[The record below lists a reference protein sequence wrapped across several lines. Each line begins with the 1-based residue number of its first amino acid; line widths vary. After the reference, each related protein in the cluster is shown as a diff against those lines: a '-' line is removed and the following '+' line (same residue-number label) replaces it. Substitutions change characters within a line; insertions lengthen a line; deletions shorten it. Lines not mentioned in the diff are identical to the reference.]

1 MIGNHPDAF
10 SAKVASTTQDPV
22 WFAPGGVFR
31 SLLISDPEWP
41 NSAST
46 LSPVQRRTTGP
57 RCAAYAVDKFGM
69 KEAAN

>member
-1 MIGNHPDAF
+1 MHSLQKSRPPKTPSGLPQAGF
-10 SAKVASTTQDPV
+10 
-22 WFAPGGVFR
+22 FR

-41 NSAST
+41 NSA
-46 LSPVQRRTTGP
+46 PVQRRTTGP

>member
-1 MIGNHPDAF
+1 MHSLQKSRPPPKTPSGLPQAGF
-10 SAKVASTTQDPV
+10 
-22 WFAPGGVFR
+22 FR

-46 LSPVQRRTTGP
+46 RSPVRRRTTGP